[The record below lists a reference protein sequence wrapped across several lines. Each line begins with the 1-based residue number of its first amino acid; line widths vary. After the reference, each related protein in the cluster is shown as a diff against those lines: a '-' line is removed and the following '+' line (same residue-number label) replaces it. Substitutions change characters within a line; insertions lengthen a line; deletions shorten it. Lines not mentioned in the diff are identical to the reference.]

1 MKQNRA
7 IQMLRSTGLAILAY
21 ASLAY
26 ASLALMPGTFMS
38 GGLSIADT
46 LPTVNVG
53 VYAQHS
59 AGKIV
64 YHYRVINNTQQTIAA
79 IAIGRNKQNDGNPS
93 HDVYELHELPS
104 GWNEKFGIPAANSN
118 SPTGWRVS
126 TVTPAEESETHAVSW
141 DPINDKTPRLFSGQ
155 TLAKMSVALDKA
167 DSNYIT
173 GHALITFSDGGTS
186 YLTVPIE
193 RLDNIPPSLAVN
205 LNPNTILLQ
214 ENKFVAVNATFTAKD
229 DYDRTP
235 EIRLES
241 ITANEPLETDDI
253 RDANIGLDDRYL
265 KFRAT
270 SKSPAGRIYTVTYSA
285 TDASGNQTIASA
297 TLTVVTKTPATA
309 PLAAPAPV
317 KTPSTVPAST
327 AKPAVVPHDQ
337 GEMKKP

>member
-1 MKQNRA
+1 
-7 IQMLRSTGLAILAY
+7 
-21 ASLAY
+21 
-26 ASLALMPGTFMS
+26 MS

-59 AGKIV
+59 GGKIV
-64 YHYRVINNTQQTIAA
+64 YHYRVINNTQQTIGAV
-79 IAIGRNKQNDGNPS
+79 AIGLNKQNDVNPS

-126 TVTPAEESETHAVSW
+126 KVSPAEESDTHAVSW
-141 DPINDKTPRLFSGQ
+141 DPINDKTPKLFAGQ

-173 GHALITFSDGGTS
+173 GHALITFSDGGTA

-205 LNPNTILLQ
+205 LNPNTIQLQ
-214 ENKFVAVNATFTAKD
+214 ENRFVAVNATFTTKD

-235 EIRLES
+235 EIKLES
-241 ITANEPLETDDI
+241 ITANESLGTDDI

-270 SKSPAGRIYTVTYSA
+270 SQNPAGRIYTVTYSA

-297 TLTVVTKTPATA
+297 TVTVITKAPVATSPAAPVPVKIPATV
-309 PLAAPAPV
+309 PAPV
-317 KTPSTVPAST
+317 
-327 AKPAVVPHDQ
+327 AKPVVVPHDQ
-337 GEMKKP
+337 GEMKSP